1 MKDSTFTSDLNQNLN
16 LKSMKKRLFSA
27 LFCSA
32 TLAVSAQTPV
42 GTYVDN
48 FTLTDINGTVH
59 NLYDYTDAGK
69 MVVID
74 VSATWCGPCW
84 SYHGTGAL
92 NDFYLAHGPSGAND
106 AMVFFVEGDPST
118 NSADLHGTGT
128 NTQGDWVTGESM
140 PIIDLTSSASFENT
154 GMDIAYFPVMY
165 VICPNRTILKSG
177 TAGSIGTLSLLNG
190 YVGDCPASAS
200 SSNDAT
206 LLSYMGETKACAP
219 VDLTVKLQNNG
230 TAALTSATITATVGG
245 STVATYNWS
254 GNLGTYDA
262 ADVTIGQYQP
272 VTTGDMVT
280 FAITNT
286 DANASNNTISKTIGK
301 ASTGASNNITIK
313 VSLDRYGSETSW
325 LIRKSSGAVAY
336 SSPTYSDAAS
346 NGTYPQP
353 DINIVLPDD
362 CYSLEVSDSY
372 GDGFDGSY
380 GNGLVQVWV
389 NGSSIGAVNSL
400 TTDFGSDKFQLE
412 AVAGLEELGATAF
425 NVFPNPASDIL
436 NVNFEAV
443 NSSYTVQLT
452 DIQGRVILTQAFS
465 GVQGMQNIALPV
477 SDLAKGSYMVNV
489 TSLGVT
495 RSQHV
500 VIK

>member
-1 MKDSTFTSDLNQNLN
+1 
-16 LKSMKKRLFSA
+16 MKKHLFSA

-42 GTYVDN
+42 GTYVEN

-92 NDFYLAHGPSGAND
+92 SDFYTAHGPSGAND
-106 AMVFFVEGDPST
+106 AMAFFIEGDPST

-128 NTQGDWVTGESM
+128 NTQGDWVTGETM
-140 PIIDLTSSASFENT
+140 PIIDLTSAASFENS
-154 GMDIAYFPVMY
+154 GMVIPYFPVMY
-165 VICPNRTILKSG
+165 VICPNRTIIKADV
-177 TAGSIGTLSLLNG
+177 AGSIGTLSLLNSYIG
-190 YVGDCPASAS
+190 TCPPVASAPS
-200 SSNDAT
+200 DAA

-219 VDLTVKLQNNG
+219 VDLVVKLQNNG

-272 VTTGDMVT
+272 VTTGDLVT
-280 FAITNT
+280 LTITNT

-301 ASTGASNNITIK
+301 ASTAASNNITVK
-313 VSLDRYGSETSW
+313 VTLDRWGSETSW
-325 LIRKSSGAVAY
+325 KIRKSSGAVAY
-336 SSPTYSDAAS
+336 SSPAYTDAAS
-346 NGTYPQP
+346 NGNYPQP
-353 DINIVLPDD
+353 DVNIVLPDD
-362 CYSLEVSDSY
+362 CYTLEVLDSY

-380 GNGLVQVWV
+380 GNGSVQVFV
-389 NGSSIGAVNSL
+389 NGSAIGGV
-400 TTDFGSDKFQLE
+400 TDFTGADDNDKFQLE
-412 AVAGLEELGATAF
+412 AVAGMQELGATTF
-425 NVFPNPASDIL
+425 NVFPNPASDVL

-443 NSSYTVQLT
+443 NSIYTVELT
-452 DIQGRVILTQAFS
+452 DIQGRVVMNQELSGLTGS
-465 GVQGMQNIALPV
+465 QNITIPV
-477 SDLAKGSYMVNV
+477 SDLAKGSYLLKV
-489 TSLGVT
+489 TSLGVST
-495 RSQHV
+495 SAHV